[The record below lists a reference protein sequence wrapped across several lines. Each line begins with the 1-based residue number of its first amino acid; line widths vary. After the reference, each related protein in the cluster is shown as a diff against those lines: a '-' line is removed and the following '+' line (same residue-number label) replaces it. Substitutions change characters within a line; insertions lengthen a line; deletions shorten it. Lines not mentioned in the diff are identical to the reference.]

1 MRENGP
7 ASGESMSFKFE
18 RTLTRNC
25 FGSWQ
30 CNIPKAVA
38 ENLLKGSTSRK
49 VLLIAEDGL
58 VTMRALDSAGGKL
71 SNSRMA

>member
-1 MRENGP
+1 MT
-7 ASGESMSFKFE
+7 FKFV

-38 ENLLKGSTSRK
+38 ENILRDSNSRK
-49 VLLIAEDGL
+49 VLLTARDGL
-58 VTMRALDSAGGKL
+58 VTLQSMDDETQEESIQ
-71 SNSRMA
+71 

>member
-1 MRENGP
+1 M
-7 ASGESMSFKFE
+7 AFKFV

-38 ENLLKGSTSRK
+38 ENLLRGSTSRK
-49 VLLIAEDGL
+49 VLITATDGIVSLQAIEDE
-58 VTMRALDSAGGKL
+58 THENRIQ
-71 SNSRMA
+71 